1 VLTRHDYLAFG
12 DEIQVGTGMRTSTQG
27 YGAVDSNQ
35 QRYAMLEQDYD
46 EASGQ
51 GTGLDHAWWRKVRQ

>member
-1 VLTRHDYLAFG
+1 
-12 DEIQVGTGMRTSTQG
+12 MRTSTQG